1 MYYDPFYILLLP
13 ALLFT
18 LIASASVNSTFRK
31 YSGVLS
37 SRRITGAEAADR
49 VLRASGIDSVRIE
62 RVSGNL
68 TDHYDP
74 RANVIRLSESVYDST
89 SVAAIGVAC
98 HEAGHAIQ
106 HDVGYLPIKLRNA
119 IVPVTNI
126 GSKLAMPLILL
137 GLIFGGTSALF
148 ANIAYLGVAC
158 FALSTVFQLITL
170 PTEFNASRRALDAIE
185 REGLLG
191 NGEMAGARKV
201 LRAAAMTYV
210 ASLAVSLVQLLRFF
224 LLVSGSTRRRR

>member
-13 ALLFT
+13 AVLLA

-31 YSGVLS
+31 YGKVLS
-37 SRRITGAEAADR
+37 SRRITGAEAAER
-49 VLRASGIDSVRIE
+49 VLRASGVSSVRIE
-62 RVSGNL
+62 RISGDL

-74 RANVIRLSESVYDST
+74 KSNVIRLSESVYGST

-106 HDVGYLPIKLRNA
+106 HDVGYLPIRLRNA
-119 IVPVTNI
+119 IVPVTNV
-126 GSKLAMPLILL
+126 GSKLAMPLILI
-137 GLIFGGTSALF
+137 GLLFGTTSLFF
-148 ANIAYLGVAC
+148 ANVAYLGVAC

-170 PTEFNASRRALDAIE
+170 PTEFNASRRALEAIE

-191 NGEMAGARKV
+191 NGEIAGARKV

-210 ASLAVSLVQLLRFF
+210 AALAVSLVQLLRFF